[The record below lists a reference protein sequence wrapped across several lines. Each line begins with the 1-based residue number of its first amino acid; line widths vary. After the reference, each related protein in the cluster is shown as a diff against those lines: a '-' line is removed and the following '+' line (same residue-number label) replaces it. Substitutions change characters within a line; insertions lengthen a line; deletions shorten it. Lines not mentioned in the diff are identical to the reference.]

1 MIAVFLTKTMQQAKE
16 KANTFPKL
24 FDTYFFKALN
34 PHINIDQKLV
44 YIRKLRLN
52 TLILL
57 GYLNDI
63 EAELIQKDSEKS
75 RENTTSFNRNSPTT
89 KGDSDETI

>member
-1 MIAVFLTKTMQQAKE
+1 MIAVFLTEKMQQAKE
-16 KANTFPKL
+16 KANAFPKL

-44 YIRKLRLN
+44 YIRKLRWN
-52 TLILL
+52 TIILL